1 MSSHGREDVT
11 LHRDCEAVLIPQ
23 GDRVLIRE
31 GANVTVTQALG
42 SSFTV
47 YLEGRL
53 FRIDGRNAD
62 ALGKTPSNAPR
73 LDVTA
78 SREDVERAVWDELR
92 TCYDP
97 EIPINI
103 VDLGLVYSCDL
114 RNIPDGGYTV
124 AIDMTLTA
132 PGCGMGEVLV
142 QDIKQKL
149 SGFEAIK
156 QVQVELVFDP
166 PWSMEKMSEAA
177 KLQVGL
183 M

>member
-1 MSSHGREDVT
+1 MPSHDAENAT
-11 LHRDCEAVLIPQ
+11 LRRDCEAVLVPQ

-31 GANVTVTQALG
+31 GANVAITQALG

-53 FRIDGRNAD
+53 FRIDGRDAD
-62 ALGKTPSNAPR
+62 ALGKTPIETPCVEATAPR
-73 LDVTA
+73 EEIEQA
-78 SREDVERAVWDELR
+78 IWEELR

-103 VDLGLVYSCDL
+103 VDLGLVYSCEL
-114 RNIPDGGYTV
+114 QEVANGGYTV

-132 PGCGMGEVLV
+132 PGCGMGEILV

-149 SGFEAIK
+149 NKFPAIEA
-156 QVQVELVFDP
+156 VAVELVFDP
-166 PWSMEKMSEAA
+166 PWSVDQMSDAA